1 MTMHSFHQEGKKD
14 SNGIRTGVF
23 SMELVEKCKRR
34 EWGDEDPGRSFLFF
48 LCTSVRGVFG
58 YFIFFRD
65 LFLGYV
71 KFLAGERVFVHSLL
85 FRYRVHYVKEVTSQS
100 FEDLFLLLFSQSGWL
115 LCRAL

>member
-1 MTMHSFHQEGKKD
+1 MQKK
-14 SNGIRTGVF
+14 GMGG
-23 SMELVEKCKRR
+23 RR
-34 EWGDEDPGRSFLFF
+34 SGRSFLFF